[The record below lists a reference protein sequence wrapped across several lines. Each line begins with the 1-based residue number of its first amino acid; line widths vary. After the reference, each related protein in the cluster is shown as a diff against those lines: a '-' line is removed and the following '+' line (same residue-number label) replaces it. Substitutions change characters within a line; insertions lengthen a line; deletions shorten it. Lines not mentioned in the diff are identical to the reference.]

1 MKPFCLQMLTAS
13 ATSLNCKFQ
22 VWQAKTPEVYVCV
35 NQVNKLGSAETKK
48 NTQNIHG
55 DADYDE
61 AIDKSVKITQE
72 KVNRIKKRVKN
83 IPMKNN
89 SIDRAHQIC
98 LLGAFRS

>member
-1 MKPFCLQMLTAS
+1 MLTAS

-22 VWQAKTPEVYVCV
+22 VWQAKTPEVCVCV
-35 NQVNKLGSAETKK
+35 NQVNKLGSAEKK

-72 KVNRIKKRVKN
+72 KVNTIKNELKTY
-83 IPMKNN
+83 P
-89 SIDRAHQIC
+89 
-98 LLGAFRS
+98 